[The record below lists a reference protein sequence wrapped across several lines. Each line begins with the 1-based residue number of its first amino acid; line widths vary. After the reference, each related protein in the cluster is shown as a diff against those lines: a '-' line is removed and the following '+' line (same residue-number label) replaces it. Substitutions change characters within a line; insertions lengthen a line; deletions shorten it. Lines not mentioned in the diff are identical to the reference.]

1 MSEDNVFIPKQPVK
15 KSSFEGGFAIKTDA
29 TGSVQVKPI
38 KDTVSGEDNFSEYDS
53 NEKELIVE
61 RVNAGGDTSRVKTGV
76 TGFDELIS
84 GGFERESIVLM
95 VGASGTGKTI
105 FSMQYL
111 YKGAAEFNEP
121 GVFISFEEDK
131 DQLLK
136 QANQFGWN
144 FEELEKQDKFRLL
157 VFKPHQ
163 VTKILEEGG
172 GQIRDALAEISA
184 KRVVVDSIT
193 AYGLLFKDDYK
204 RREKTLEFF
213 SLLRKWGVTSI
224 VICEDSPKDVE
235 SEEGSIGFISDGILS
250 MYYEHDAEKGIRI
263 HSLEVIKMRGTKH
276 TNKLCAMNFEAEGIT
291 VYPDVEVF

>member
-1 MSEDNVFIPKQPVK
+1 MPEENVFMPKQPLK
-15 KSSFEGGFAIKTDA
+15 KTSFEGGFAIKTDA
-29 TGSVQVKPI
+29 NGSVQVKQV
-38 KDTVSGEDNFSEYDS
+38 KDSLGGDESYSEFDDG
-53 NEKELIVE
+53 KELVVE
-61 RVNAGGDTSRVKTGV
+61 RVNAGGDTTRAKTGI

-84 GGFERESIVLM
+84 GGLERESITLV

-111 YKGAAEFNEP
+111 YKGVVEFNEP
-121 GVFISFEEDK
+121 GVFISFEEDR

-136 QANQFGWN
+136 QANQFGWD
-144 FEELEKQDKFRLL
+144 FEKIEKEDKFRLL

-213 SLLRKWGVTSI
+213 SLLRKWGVTSL

-235 SEEGSIGFISDGILS
+235 EQEGSIGFISDGILS
-250 MYYEHDAEKGIRI
+250 MYYEQDAEKGIRI
-263 HSLEVIKMRGTKH
+263 HSLEVLKMRGTKH